1 MMSENE
7 DVTDIERLG
16 HHEFDLDIEEQQR
29 LQKEGDAEVA
39 RVSALCRRTYFLF
52 LLDRS
57 YNIIKRDLS
66 LRM

>member
-7 DVTDIERLG
+7 TVADIERLG

-39 RVSALCRRTYFLF
+39 RVSLSPSIFIFIHQNSYC
-52 LLDRS
+52 RS
-57 YNIIKRDLS
+57 YLYCFI
-66 LRM
+66 

>member
-1 MMSENE
+1 MLFQLKGMMSENE

-39 RVSALCRRTYFLF
+39 RVSVLCRRTYFLL

-57 YNIIKRDLS
+57 
-66 LRM
+66 